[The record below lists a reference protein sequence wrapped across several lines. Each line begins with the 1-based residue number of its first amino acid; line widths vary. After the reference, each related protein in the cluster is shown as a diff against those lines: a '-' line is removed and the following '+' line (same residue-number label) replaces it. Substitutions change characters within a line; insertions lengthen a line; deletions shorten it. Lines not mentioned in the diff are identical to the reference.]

1 MDYISNSN
9 PPISIEKPF
18 SKTHAPVYG
27 IGVLEKFKGI
37 YSNSFKNY
45 CSKCPN
51 YSYIFH

>member
-1 MDYISNSN
+1 MLLIESQTATTK
-9 PPISIEKPF
+9 EKPF

-27 IGVLEKFKGI
+27 IGVLEKFKGL